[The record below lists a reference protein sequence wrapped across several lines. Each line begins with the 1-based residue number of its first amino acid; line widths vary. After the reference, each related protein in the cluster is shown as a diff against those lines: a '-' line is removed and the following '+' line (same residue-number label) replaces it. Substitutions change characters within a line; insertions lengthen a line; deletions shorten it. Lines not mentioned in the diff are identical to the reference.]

1 MYVDPSGHFTL
12 LSLGISLGFALLFEV
27 IEDVKTD
34 GKLGGDKD
42 GWDYFGATVSGIVGG
57 MSGGAGFVLGIFGD
71 LFDAAISG
79 DLAEDGWKATLQ
91 SMAVSTFLSF
101 GIESAVK
108 GVFDFKQIRKLTSD
122 PYANKK
128 LVKTLGATFSFTK
141 NGKSKKAFVD
151 AIISTDWNRKKYI
164 SQVFKEFESSLY
176 SLFFLRFR
184 SKLYEVNKI

>member
-1 MYVDPSGHFTL
+1 MYVDPSGHFTIAAL
-12 LSLGISLGFALLFEV
+12 IISFAVSVAFEI
-27 IEDVKTD
+27 IEDAMDGELFTD
-34 GKLGGDKD
+34 DSHDWKD
-42 GWDYFGATVSGIVGG
+42 YLGATVSGILGG

-79 DLAEDGWKATLQ
+79 DLAEDGWEATLQ

-122 PYANKK
+122 AHANKK
-128 LVKTLGATFSFTK
+128 LVKSLGATFSFTK

-151 AIISTDWNRKKYI
+151 TIISTNWNRKKYT
-164 SQVFKEFESSLY
+164 SQVFKEFGSSLY
-176 SLFFLRFR
+176 SLFF
-184 SKLYEVNKI
+184 